1 MPQTT
6 RWLFLIFN
14 MHLNLKGIN
23 VVCCASSVENLKYKS
38 KYEKVGVLR
47 SSEMFLSCVSLWRKG
62 RNVRLRFQYQQYTN
76 FLYFDL
82 DLNHGEANYSSS
94 TGWKSQ
100 LGTGIRSLNYNFG
113 SVPRAE
119 ISPCNYPLN
128 VSRCDC
134 RFTTLHSCCYRRL
147 PATWW
152 FLRHFVVDPRQS
164 FVLNGLL
171 K

>member
-1 MPQTT
+1 MQAVLKTWNT
-6 RWLFLIFN
+6 NRNMKRLVYCVRQRCSSLVFLFGERVEMLDFAFN
-14 MHLNLKGIN
+14 I
-23 VVCCASSVENLKYKS
+23 
-38 KYEKVGVLR
+38 R
-47 SSEMFLSCVSLWRKG
+47 STPTFYISIWIWTM
-62 RNVRLRFQYQQYTN
+62 
-76 FLYFDL
+76 
-82 DLNHGEANYSSS
+82 EANYSSS

-147 PATWW
+147 PATWS